1 MSTASADDPHATD
14 IAIVGMA
21 GRFPQA
27 NDIHELWTN
36 LRAGRECITFFS
48 DAELRAAGL
57 GEELIADPAYVKAR
71 GVLAGADLFDAG
83 FFGVSPREA
92 ELTDPQQRVFLE
104 CAWTALEHA
113 GVHAESYP
121 GRIGVYAGAGWN
133 SYLIGNLASDP
144 ALLASD
150 AGHLALLGNEKDT
163 LTTRVSYKLNLTG
176 PSLAVQTGCSSS
188 LVAVGLACQS
198 LLHYQCDI
206 ALAGGVSIIVPQTGH
221 VHRAGGIL
229 SPDGHCRAFD
239 RDARGTVLGSGAGI
253 IVLKRLADARADN
266 DTILAII
273 KAAIVNNDGCQKLAF
288 TAPSVEGQAEAILDA
303 HAHAGISADT
313 ISYVEAH
320 GTGTALGD
328 PVEIAA
334 LTRAFRASTGRKGFC
349 AIGSVKTNIGHLDAA
364 AGVAGLIKTVL
375 AMMHEEIPASLH
387 YTASNPE
394 IDFANSPFFVNTQ
407 LTAWPAGA
415 VPRRAAVSSFGLG
428 GTNAH
433 VILQEAPLHVA
444 TTSSVTPQLLPLS
457 ARTTAALDA
466 LTDALIAH
474 LRAHPDLDLASVAY
488 TLQVGR
494 KAFDYRRVVVSAG
507 LEEAIDSL
515 AAARALA
522 PRRTSASANVNVNA
536 NASQNAKANA
546 STSAGALSMWP
557 REEDAPRDY
566 RAPSDERAQL
576 TMLADRW
583 LSGDVV
589 DWHALHGPAGRRR
602 IPLPTYPFE
611 RQRYWID
618 PPSPAHRSRP
628 GPASDARAAFAD
640 VARSMTTE
648 VVRQLD
654 VPAFQSRQQ
663 ALDTL
668 SRLYMQLALDRL
680 GLLAEPWA
688 SLAIAADRAGVRAR
702 YVPLIRDWLSI
713 LSQASE
719 IANDGESRLG
729 PSIGPRAHSG
739 RDEAGRAE
747 ASCAQAGDSATLATA
762 LADAQRAWTDAPQI
776 VDLVRTCG
784 AALPDVLTGKQDP
797 AELFVSI
804 IAANPGAAFSD
815 PFVDERFRALLREG
829 MKRVSQS
836 TPDAT
841 LRIVEIG
848 SGTGMGTAAILPV
861 LARDRT
867 KYTVTD
873 VATGFLRD
881 AARRFADYPFVDYR
895 LLDLDRSPESQGFVA
910 GTYDIVVAVN
920 ALHVGK
926 DTARSLAHVRTLLA
940 PDGLLI
946 AWEITHGHCDFAVTY
961 ALVME
966 PPEDADRSQASP
978 FLTAAQWRA
987 ALAARQFTQIELQP
1001 HTDTLAHHILLAS
1014 ADSSSA
1020 AASAAAFSLPA
1031 PRTSGEHAAA
1041 RGPTRHADIA
1051 DWFQV
1056 PSWKR
1061 CPPTGAA
1068 IASSAADDGPWLV
1081 FLDPHGWGAAIADR
1095 LARLGSPSQVVT
1107 VIAGSRL
1114 HRASDAAWT
1123 LAPDRD
1129 ADHAALF
1136 QTLADQGR
1144 SPSRIVYAWSL
1155 FPVDATADATRSTSE
1170 RERPQPSAA
1179 AAAYDLMKL
1188 ARAFGQRDEAKP
1200 LTIFVLSNGVHDVTG
1215 AESLEATTA
1224 TLLGPCRVIPLE
1236 YPGVACRNI
1245 DLDEGALA
1253 GGVRDA
1259 LVTRVIEEMTTA
1271 CDEPIIALR
1280 GGHRW
1285 APALEP
1291 VRLTPAADD
1300 VSTGLAGSVFLI
1312 TGGLGQIGLTLA
1324 ESLARGGPQT
1334 FVLTSRSPFPARAD
1348 WQELL
1353 ATRSADDKTA
1363 SQIAALTRIEA
1374 LGSATLVLQADV
1386 TSTTEM
1392 RVALAT
1398 IRERFGR
1405 VNAVIHAAGV
1415 LGNRSIQLSTRE
1427 DFDRV
1432 LAPKVAG
1439 TLLLESLLD
1448 DDPPELF
1455 VVFSS
1460 LSALKPAFGQAAY
1473 AAANSFLDA
1482 FVHARARRHTRYRG
1496 ISWDVWQGDGMAYDA
1511 AAPLALRELRDA
1523 DFALRGI
1530 RPDEGQ
1536 DAFRRAIA
1544 SGLPH
1549 LLVCT
1554 SDYLSVASTEA
1565 QDVPQM
1571 YLRALAEPAHA
1582 SPQHPRP
1589 DTDTPY
1595 VCARSAIETRLV
1607 DAWSEVLGI
1616 SDIGIDDDF
1625 FEMGGDS
1632 LIVMQLTARV
1642 VAGFGVKLPSG
1653 FMYDTPTVRAMAV
1666 FIEAATATTAVVGAP
1681 DSERSIER
1689 AAPGN

>member
-57 GEELIADPAYVKAR
+57 DEELIADPSYVKAR

-113 GVHAESYP
+113 GIHAESYP

-144 ALLASD
+144 TLLASD

-221 VHRAGGIL
+221 VHRPGGIL

-334 LTRAFRASTGRKGFC
+334 LTRAFRASTERKGFC

-375 AMMHEEIPASLH
+375 AMIHEEIPPSLH

-407 LTAWPAGA
+407 LTAWPAGD

-433 VILQEAPLHVA
+433 VILQEAPQNVA
-444 TTSSVTPQLLPLS
+444 TASSVTPQLLPLS
-457 ARTTAALDA
+457 ARTPAALDA
-466 LTDALIAH
+466 LTDALLAY

-494 KAFDYRRVVVSAG
+494 KPFERRRAVVCAG
-507 LEEAIDSL
+507 VHEAIDSL

-522 PRRTSASANVNVNA
+522 PRRTSASAN
-536 NASQNAKANA
+536 ASQNANARETAHAN
-546 STSAGALSMWP
+546 TSKSATALSMWP
-557 REEDAPRDY
+557 REEGAPRDY

-640 VARSMTTE
+640 VARSMTRE
-648 VVRQLD
+648 AVRQLD

-680 GLLAEPWA
+680 GLLAEPWTN
-688 SLAIAADRAGVRAR
+688 LAIAADRAGVRAR

-713 LSQASE
+713 LAQASE
-719 IANDGESRLG
+719 IANDGESRRG
-729 PSIGPRAHSG
+729 PSIGPRAQAG
-739 RDEAGRAE
+739 RTEAGRAE
-747 ASCAQAGDSATLATA
+747 TSGTQAADSVTLATA

-776 VDLVRTCG
+776 VELVRTCG

-804 IAANPGAAFSD
+804 IAANPDAAFSD
-815 PFVDERFRALLREG
+815 PFVDERFRALLGEG

-836 TPDAT
+836 NADAT
-841 LRIVEIG
+841 LRILEIG

-867 KYTVTD
+867 KYTITD

-895 LLDLDRSPESQGFVA
+895 LLDLDRSPESQGFVP
-910 GTYDIVVAVN
+910 GSYDIVVAAN

-946 AWEITHGHCDFAVTY
+946 AWEITNGHCDFAITY

-1020 AASAAAFSLPA
+1020 ATSAAAFSAPA
-1031 PRTSGEHAAA
+1031 PRTSGERAAA
-1041 RGPTRHADIA
+1041 SGPTRHADIA

-1061 CPPTGAA
+1061 CPPAGAA

-1081 FLDPHGWGAAIADR
+1081 FLDPHGWGATIADR
-1095 LARLGSPSQVVT
+1095 LARLGSPSHVVT
-1107 VIAGSRL
+1107 VTAGSRL
-1114 HRASDAAWT
+1114 HRTSDAAWT

-1129 ADHAALF
+1129 ADYAALF
-1136 QTLADQGR
+1136 QALADQGR

-1155 FPVDATADATRSTSE
+1155 FPVDATVDATRGTSE
-1170 RERPQPSAA
+1170 RERPQS

-1188 ARAFGQRDEAKP
+1188 ARAFGERDEAKP

-1215 AESLEATTA
+1215 VESLEAATA

-1245 DLDEGALA
+1245 DVDQGALA
-1253 GGVRDA
+1253 GGVRDL
-1259 LVTRVIEEMTTA
+1259 LVTRVIEEMTTPR
-1271 CDEPIIALR
+1271 DEPIIALR

-1285 APALEP
+1285 TPALEP
-1291 VRLTPAADD
+1291 VRLPAVADNAFAD
-1300 VSTGLAGSVFLI
+1300 LRPGSVFLI

-1324 ESLARGGPQT
+1324 EDLARGGPRT
-1334 FVLTSRSPFPARAD
+1334 FVLTSRTPFPAHAD

-1353 ATRSADDKTA
+1353 ATRNADDRLA
-1363 SQIAALTRIEA
+1363 SQIAALTRIDA
-1374 LGSATLVLQADV
+1374 LGSTTLVLQADV
-1386 TSTTEM
+1386 TSATEM

-1398 IRERFGR
+1398 IRKRFGR

-1427 DFDRV
+1427 DFERV

-1439 TLLLESLLD
+1439 TLLLESLLE

-1536 DAFRRAIA
+1536 HAFRRAIA

-1565 QDVPQM
+1565 QDVPRM
-1571 YLRALAEPAHA
+1571 YLRALAEPAHT

-1595 VCARSAIETRLV
+1595 VCARSAIELRLV

-1616 SDIGIDDDF
+1616 SGIGIDDDF

-1653 FMYDTPTVRAMAV
+1653 FMYDTPTVRAMAA
-1666 FIEAATATTAVVGAP
+1666 FIEAATATAAGVSAP
-1681 DSERSIER
+1681 HSERSIEQ

>member
-14 IAIVGMA
+14 IAIIGMA
-21 GRFPQA
+21 GRFPEA

-48 DAELRAAGL
+48 DAQLRAAGL
-57 GEELIADPAYVKAR
+57 SEELIADPAYVKAR

-104 CAWTALEHA
+104 CAWTALEQA

-144 ALLASD
+144 TLLASD
-150 AGHLALLGNEKDT
+150 AGHLALLGNEKDN

-221 VHRAGGIL
+221 VHRPGGIL

-266 DTILAII
+266 DTILAIV

-288 TAPSVEGQAEAILDA
+288 TAPSVEGQAEAIVDA

-334 LTRAFRASTGRKGFC
+334 LTKAFRASTGRKGFC

-375 AMMHEEIPASLH
+375 AMMHEEIPPSLH
-387 YTASNPE
+387 YTASNAE
-394 IDFANSPFFVNTQ
+394 IDFASSPFFVNTQ
-407 LTAWPAGA
+407 LTAWPAGHL
-415 VPRRAAVSSFGLG
+415 PRRAAVSSFGLG

-433 VILQEAPLHVA
+433 VILQEAPRLVA
-444 TTSSVTPQLLPLS
+444 TASSVTPQLLPLS
-457 ARTTAALDA
+457 ARTPAALDA
-466 LTDALIAH
+466 LTDALSVH

-488 TLQVGR
+488 TLQAGR
-494 KAFDYRRVVVSAG
+494 KPFEYRRAVVCAG
-507 LEEAIDSL
+507 VREAIDSL
-515 AAARALA
+515 ASARALA
-522 PRRTSASANVNVNA
+522 PRRTSASDNVSENPNA
-536 NASQNAKANA
+536 NASR
-546 STSAGALSMWP
+546 SATAISMWP
-557 REEDAPRDY
+557 REEDEPRDH
-566 RAPSDERAQL
+566 RAPSDERAR
-576 TMLADRW
+576 LARIADQW
-583 LSGDVV
+583 LAGDPV

-618 PPSPAHRSRP
+618 PPPPADRARL
-628 GPASDARAAFAD
+628 GPASEARAAFAD
-640 VARSMTTE
+640 VARSMTRE

-654 VPAFQSRQQ
+654 VPAIQSRQQ

-680 GLLAEPWA
+680 GLLAEPWT

-702 YVPLIRDWLSI
+702 YVPLIRDWLS
-713 LSQASE
+713 LLTQADD
-719 IANDGESRLG
+719 N
-729 PSIGPRAHSG
+729 
-739 RDEAGRAE
+739 
-747 ASCAQAGDSATLATA
+747 ATLATA

-776 VDLVRTCG
+776 VELVRTCG
-784 AALPDVLTGKQDP
+784 AALPDVLTGQQDP
-797 AELFVSI
+797 AELFVSTL
-804 IAANPGAAFSD
+804 AANPDAAFSD

-829 MKRVSQS
+829 MLRVAQA

-841 LRIVEIG
+841 LRILEIG
-848 SGTGMGTAAILPV
+848 SGTGVGTAAILPV
-861 LARDRT
+861 LPHDRT

-895 LLDLDRSPESQGFVA
+895 LLDLDRSPESQGFTA
-910 GTYDIVVAVN
+910 GGYDIVVAVN

-926 DTARSLAHVRTLLA
+926 DTARSLSHVRTLLA

-946 AWEITHGHCDFAVTY
+946 AWEITRGHCDFAITY

-978 FLTAAQWRA
+978 FLTTAQWRA

-1001 HTDTLAHHILLAS
+1001 QTDTLAHHILLAS

-1020 AASAAAFSLPA
+1020 AASAAAFSSPA
-1031 PRTSGEHAAA
+1031 PLTSGKHAAA
-1041 RGPTRHADIA
+1041 SGPTRHADIA

-1061 CPPTGAA
+1061 SPPAAGAA
-1068 IASSAADDGPWLV
+1068 SVSSAADDGPWLV
-1081 FLDPHGWGAAIADR
+1081 FLDPHGWGAKIAER
-1095 LARLGSPSQVVT
+1095 LARRGSRVIT
-1107 VIAGSRL
+1107 VSAGARL
-1114 HRASDAAWT
+1114 HRDTDAAWT

-1129 ADHAALF
+1129 ADYTALF
-1136 QTLADQGR
+1136 QALSDESR
-1144 SPSRIVYAWSL
+1144 SPSHIVFAWSL
-1155 FPVDATADATRSTSE
+1155 FPVEATADATHGTTE
-1170 RERPQPSAA
+1170 RQRPQSAVA
-1179 AAAYDLMKL
+1179 AVAAAYDLMML
-1188 ARAFGQRDEAKP
+1188 ARAFGELDETRA

-1215 AESLEATTA
+1215 VESLDAETA

-1253 GGVRDA
+1253 SGVKDA
-1259 LVTRVIEEMTTA
+1259 LVTRVIEEMTTRRY
-1271 CDEPIIALR
+1271 EPIIALR

-1291 VRLTPAADD
+1291 VRLPAAADNAFAD
-1300 VSTGLAGSVFLI
+1300 LRPGSVCLI

-1348 WQELL
+1348 WQGLL
-1353 ATRSADDKTA
+1353 ASRNADDRLA
-1363 SQIAALTRIEA
+1363 STIAALTRIEA

-1386 TSTTEM
+1386 TSAAEM
-1392 RVALAT
+1392 RAALAT
-1398 IRERFGR
+1398 IRQRFGR

-1427 DFDRV
+1427 DVDRV

-1439 TLLLESLLD
+1439 TLLLESLLE

-1455 VVFSS
+1455 VAFSS

-1511 AAPLALRELRDA
+1511 VAPLALRELRDA

-1565 QDVPQM
+1565 QDVPRM

-1595 VCARSAIETRLV
+1595 IRARSATETRLV

-1653 FMYDTPTVRAMAV
+1653 FMYDTPTVRAMAA
-1666 FIEAATATTAVVGAP
+1666 FIEAATATAVVVSAP
-1681 DSERSIER
+1681 DAERSIEQ